1 MTKIKDI
8 IPDHV
13 SSNDVIVIG
22 MSPSPRKLNKKP
34 YSNST
39 LVRLDRWMKAVDQ
52 REWSFHN
59 VIPNVVGSSNMDDVD
74 VSALKTAVRGKKI
87 VIALGSF
94 VERVCK
100 KYGIDNFKIDHPSPR
115 NRNFNDHTYEAQML
129 SGLKNFLNTKYN
141 Q

>member
-1 MTKIKDI
+1 MAKITDI

-13 SSNDVIVIG
+13 SSDDVIVIG

-59 VIPNVVGSSNMDDVD
+59 VIPNVAGSSSINDVD
-74 VSALKTAVRGKKI
+74 VPALQMAVRGKKV

-115 NRNFNDHTYEAQML
+115 NRNFNDRSYEARML
-129 SGLKNFLNTKYN
+129 SGLKNFLNKKYN
-141 Q
+141 H